1 MRKAS
6 LVKQEEVSGEIDL
19 TPMLDVVFIMLI
31 FFIVTATFIREPGV
45 DIIRPEAVT
54 AVSVKN
60 QNILIAITADGD
72 IWMDKTQLEEH
83 QIRSRIEKLRAEKPN
98 GAVVIQADEDSTAE
112 KVALVIDAAKKA
124 GASDISLATL
134 K

>member
-1 MRKAS
+1 
-6 LVKQEEVSGEIDL
+6 
-19 TPMLDVVFIMLI
+19 MLDVVFIMLI